1 MVRITL
7 ISHGSIPIW
16 WLEGLNL
23 GSFLQWCDD
32 IVGEMDAIAAE
43 MTLE

>member
-1 MVRITL
+1 MIRIAL
-7 ISHGSIPIW
+7 ASRGSIPIW

-32 IVGEMDAIAAE
+32 IVGEMDAMASE
-43 MTLE
+43 MMPE